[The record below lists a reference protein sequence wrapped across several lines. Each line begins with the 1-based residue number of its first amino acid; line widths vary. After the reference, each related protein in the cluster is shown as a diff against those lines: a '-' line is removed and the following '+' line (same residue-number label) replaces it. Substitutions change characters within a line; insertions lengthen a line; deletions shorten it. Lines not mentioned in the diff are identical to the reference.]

1 MRPTV
6 SLQLPDGSIHELGHG
21 DLIGRLWTA
30 ALHLD
35 DGRISEFDERTLTFS
50 GCARSGARCE
60 VTSKE

>member
-35 DGRISEFDERTLTFS
+35 DGRISEAHAMISLRGSELHLLALR
-50 GCARSGARCE
+50 
-60 VTSKE
+60 